1 VVVVVDVVKVLSEW
15 AGGNDDDGD
24 DGGGHNDG
32 YDDDDDDDDDDDEGQ
47 IWSFARSREPS
58 DAKHFANCKDTSA
71 NTNQLGA
78 D

>member
-32 YDDDDDDDDDDDEGQ
+32 CDDDDDDDDDDEGQ
-47 IWSFARSREPS
+47 IWSFARSRDPS

>member
-32 YDDDDDDDDDDDEGQ
+32 CDDDDDDDDDDEGQ